1 MNRKRKRQEEKVMA
15 KTGFDGVLHAVKKVR
30 GGVKVDHHKNTAD
43 REVVRIPTPSKVTIP
58 MQQHIGAP
66 CEPVVKVGDEVEV
79 GQLIGDSDKFVSAP
93 IHASVS
99 GKVVAVGDIKLPNG
113 TMSKAVTIESD
124 GEMRLW
130 SGVKPPKIETKEDLI
145 KAVRASGLVGLGG
158 AGFPT
163 HVKLNFPADKN
174 IDTLVINAAECE
186 PYITVDYRE
195 CIENSWDIL
204 SGVYLLKEMLGF
216 KQVIIAAED
225 NKPEAFKILKN
236 IADHKDDVDD
246 EVKLMVLESKY
257 PQGAEK
263 MMVQSAT
270 GRKVPPGKLP
280 ADVGCVVMNVASVAF
295 IARYVKSGKPLVS
308 RSLTV
313 DGSAIENP
321 KNVRVPVGTNIG
333 EIIEFCGGFKE
344 EPCKILTGGPMM
356 GLAIVGTDLPVLK
369 QNNAILAFAKG
380 DAVLKSEKD
389 CIRCGRCVAACPM
402 SLMPTNI
409 VRAAKIKDTAMLKKA
424 GVTVC
429 MECGSCAFACPAG
442 KPLVQHMRLAKS
454 ILREEGIK

>member
-1 MNRKRKRQEEKVMA
+1 MA
-15 KTGFDGVLHAVKKVR
+15 KAVKGGVLRAVKKVR
-30 GGVKVDHHKNTAD
+30 GGVKVAHHKNTAEL
-43 REVVRIPTPSKVTIP
+43 EVVRIPTPSKVVIP

-66 CEPVVKVGDEVEV
+66 CEPVVKVGDEVAV

-99 GKVVAVGDIKLPNG
+99 GTVTAIGDIKMPNG
-113 TMSKAVTIESD
+113 SVSKAVTIESD

-130 SGVKPPKIETKEDLI
+130 EGIKPPKVETREDLI
-145 KAVRASGLVGLGG
+145 KAVRDSGLVGLGG

-163 HVKLNFPADKN
+163 HVKLNFPPDKN
-174 IDTLVINAAECE
+174 IDTLVVNAAECE

-195 CIENSWDIL
+195 CMENSWDIL
-204 SGVYLLKEMLGF
+204 SGVYALKELLGF

-225 NKPEAFKILKN
+225 NKPEAFKVLGK
-236 IADHKDDVDD
+236 IADHDADIDDS
-246 EVKLMVLESKY
+246 VKLMVLESKY

-270 GRKVPPGKLP
+270 GRRVPPGKLP

-295 IARYVKSGKPLVS
+295 ISRYLKTGKPLVS

-313 DGSAIENP
+313 DGSAIAEP
-321 KNVRVPVGTNIG
+321 KNVRVPVGTDIG
-333 EIIEFCGGFKE
+333 EIIYFCGGFKG

-369 QNNAILAFAKG
+369 QNNAILAFTAD
-380 DAVLKSEKD
+380 DAVLKPETD

-409 VRAAKIKDTAMLKKA
+409 VKAAKIKDVDALKRA

-442 KPLVQHMRLAKS
+442 KPLVQHMRLAKA
-454 ILREEGIK
+454 ILREEGNK

>member
-1 MNRKRKRQEEKVMA
+1 MA
-15 KTGFDGVLHAVKKVR
+15 KAVKGGVLRAVKKVR
-30 GGVKVDHHKNTAD
+30 GGVKVAHHKNTAEL
-43 REVVRIPTPSKVTIP
+43 EVVRIPTPSKVVIP

-66 CEPVVKVGDEVEV
+66 CEPVVKVGDEVAV
-79 GQLIGDSDKFVSAP
+79 GQLIGDSDKFISAP

-99 GKVVAVGDIKLPNG
+99 GKVTAIGEVKLPNG
-113 TMSKAVTIESD
+113 SVSKAVTIESD

-130 SGVKPPKIETKEDLI
+130 EGIKPPKVETREDLI
-145 KAVRASGLVGLGG
+145 KAVRDSGLVGLGG

-163 HVKLNFPADKN
+163 HVKLNFPPDKN
-174 IDTLVINAAECE
+174 IDTLVVNAAECE

-195 CIENSWDIL
+195 CMENSWDIL
-204 SGVYLLKEMLGF
+204 SGVYALKELLGF

-225 NKPEAFKILKN
+225 NKPEAFKVLGK
-236 IADHKDDVDD
+236 IADHDADIDDS
-246 EVKLMVLESKY
+246 VKLMVLESKY

-270 GRKVPPGKLP
+270 GRRVPPGKLP
-280 ADVGCVVMNVASVAF
+280 AEVGCVVMNVASVAF
-295 IARYVKSGKPLVS
+295 ISRYLKTGKPLVS

-313 DGSAIENP
+313 DGSAIAAP
-321 KNVRVPVGTNIG
+321 KNVRVPVGTDIG
-333 EIIEFCGGFKE
+333 EIIDFCGGFKG

-369 QNNAILAFAKG
+369 QNNAILAFTAD
-380 DAVLKSEKD
+380 DAVLKPETD

-409 VRAAKIKDTAMLKKA
+409 VKAAKIKDVDALKRA

-442 KPLVQHMRLAKS
+442 KPLVQHMRLAKA
-454 ILREEGIK
+454 ILREEGNK

>member
-1 MNRKRKRQEEKVMA
+1 MA
-15 KTGFDGVLHAVKKVR
+15 KAVKGGVLRAVKKVR
-30 GGVKVDHHKNTAD
+30 GGVKVAHHKNTAEL
-43 REVVRIPTPSKVTIP
+43 EVVRIPTPSKVVIP

-66 CEPVVKVGDEVEV
+66 CEPVVKVGDEVAV
-79 GQLIGDSDKFVSAP
+79 GQLIGDSDKFISAP

-99 GKVVAVGDIKLPNG
+99 GKVTAIGEVKLPNG
-113 TMSKAVTIESD
+113 SVSKAVTIESD

-130 SGVKPPKIETKEDLI
+130 DGIKPPKVETREDLI
-145 KAVRASGLVGLGG
+145 KAVRDSGLVGLGG

-163 HVKLNFPADKN
+163 HVKLNFPPDKN
-174 IDTLVINAAECE
+174 IDTLVVNAAECE

-195 CIENSWDIL
+195 CMENSWDIL
-204 SGVYLLKEMLGF
+204 SGVYALKELLGF

-225 NKPEAFKILKN
+225 NKPEAFKVLGK
-236 IADHKDDVDD
+236 IADHDADIDDS
-246 EVKLMVLESKY
+246 VKLMVLESKY

-270 GRKVPPGKLP
+270 GRRVPPGKLP

-295 IARYVKSGKPLVS
+295 ISRYLKTGKPLVS

-313 DGSAIENP
+313 DGSAIAAP
-321 KNVRVPVGTNIG
+321 KNVRVPVGTDIG
-333 EIIEFCGGFKE
+333 EIIDFCGGFKG

-369 QNNAILAFAKG
+369 QNNAILAFTAD
-380 DAVLKSEKD
+380 DAVLKPETD

-409 VRAAKIKDTAMLKKA
+409 VKAAKIKDVDALKRA

-442 KPLVQHMRLAKS
+442 KPLVQHMRLAKA
-454 ILREEGIK
+454 ILREEGNK

>member
-1 MNRKRKRQEEKVMA
+1 MA
-15 KTGFDGVLHAVKKVR
+15 KTIVDGVLKAVKKVR
-30 GGVKVDHHKNTAD
+30 GGVKVDHHKNTAEKKVE
-43 REVVRIPTPSKVTIP
+43 RMPIPSKVVIP

-66 CEPVVKVGDEVEV
+66 CEPVVKVGDTVSV
-79 GQLIGDSDKFVSAP
+79 GQLIGDTDKYVSAP

-99 GKVVAVGDIKLPNG
+99 GTVTAIGDVKLPNG
-113 TMSKAVTIESD
+113 VMSKAITIESD

-130 SGVKPPKIETKEDLI
+130 EGVKPPVVNTKEDLI
-145 KAVRASGLVGLGG
+145 KAVRESGLVGLGG

-163 HVKLNFPADKN
+163 HVKLNFPAEKN
-174 IDTLVINAAECE
+174 IDTLIINAAECE
-186 PYITVDYRE
+186 PFITVDYRE
-195 CIENSWDIL
+195 CIENSKNIL
-204 SGVYLLKEMLGF
+204 AGVYLLKDMLGF
-216 KQVIIAAED
+216 KRVIICIED
-225 NKPEAFKILKN
+225 NKPDAFKILKD
-236 IADHKDDVDD
+236 IADHEQDVHD

-280 ADVGCVVMNVASVAF
+280 ADVGCVVMNVASLAF
-295 IARYVKSGKPLVS
+295 IARYVRTGKPLIS
-308 RSLTV
+308 RSITV
-313 DGSAIENP
+313 DGSAIAEP
-321 KNVRVPVGTNIG
+321 KNIRVPVGTNIG
-333 EIIEFCGGFKE
+333 EIIDFCGGFSK

-356 GLAIVGTDLPVLK
+356 GLAIVGTDLPILK

-380 DAVLKSEKD
+380 DAVLKDETD
-389 CIRCGRCVAACPM
+389 CIRCGKCVIACPM

-409 VRAAKIKDTAMLKKA
+409 VKAAKTKDVDMLKKV

-454 ILREEGIK
+454 ILREEGNK

>member
-1 MNRKRKRQEEKVMA
+1 MA
-15 KTGFDGVLHAVKKVR
+15 KAVKGGVLRAVKKVR
-30 GGVKVDHHKNTAD
+30 GGVKVAHHKNTAD
-43 REVVRIPTPSKVTIP
+43 LEVVRIPTPSKVVIP

-66 CEPVVKVGDEVEV
+66 CEPVVKVGDEVAV

-99 GKVVAVGDIKLPNG
+99 GTVTAIGDIKMPNG
-113 TMSKAVTIESD
+113 SVSKAVTIESD

-130 SGVKPPKIETKEDLI
+130 EGIKPPKVETREDLI
-145 KAVRASGLVGLGG
+145 KAVRDSGLVGLGG

-163 HVKLNFPADKN
+163 HVKLNFPPDKN
-174 IDTLVINAAECE
+174 IDTLVVNAAECE

-195 CIENSWDIL
+195 CMENSWDIL
-204 SGVYLLKEMLGF
+204 SGVYALKELLGF

-225 NKPEAFKILKN
+225 NKPEAFKVLGK
-236 IADHKDDVDD
+236 IADHDADIDDS
-246 EVKLMVLESKY
+246 VKLMVLESKY

-270 GRKVPPGKLP
+270 GRRVPPGKLP

-295 IARYVKSGKPLVS
+295 ISRYLKTGKPLVS

-313 DGSAIENP
+313 DGSAIAEP
-321 KNVRVPVGTNIG
+321 KNVRVPVGTDIG
-333 EIIEFCGGFKE
+333 EIIDFCGGFKG

-369 QNNAILAFAKG
+369 QNNAILAFTAD
-380 DAVLKSEKD
+380 DAVLKPETD

-409 VRAAKIKDTAMLKKA
+409 VKAAKIKAVDALKRA

-442 KPLVQHMRLAKS
+442 KPLVQHMRLAKA
-454 ILREEGIK
+454 ILREEGNK

>member
-1 MNRKRKRQEEKVMA
+1 MG
-15 KTGFDGVLHAVKKVR
+15 KTGFDGVLKAVKKVR
-30 GGVKVDHHKNTAD
+30 GGVKVAHHKNTAET
-43 REVVRIPTPSKVTIP
+43 EVVRLPVPQKVTIP

-66 CEPVVKVGDEVEV
+66 CEPIVKVGDKVAV
-79 GQLIGDSDKFVSAP
+79 GQLIGDTDKFVSAP

-99 GKVVAVGDIKLPNG
+99 GVVTAVGDVKLPNG
-113 TMSKAVTIESD
+113 VMSKAVTIESD

-130 SGVKPPKIETKEDLI
+130 EGIEPPKVETREDFI

-163 HVKLNFPADKN
+163 HIKLNFPPDKN

-204 SGVYLLKEMLGF
+204 SGVYTIKDMLGF
-216 KQVIIAAED
+216 KNVIIAAED
-225 NKPEAFKILKN
+225 NKPEAFKVLKN
-236 IADHKDDVDD
+236 IADHKDDIKD

-280 ADVGCVVMNVASVAF
+280 ADVGCVVMNVASAAF
-295 IARYVKSGKPLVS
+295 IARYLKTGKPLVS

-313 DGSAIENP
+313 DGSAIANP

-333 EIIEFCGGFKE
+333 EIIDFCGGFSA

-369 QNNAILAFAKG
+369 QNNAILAFAKD
-380 DAVLKSEKD
+380 DAVLKPEKD
-389 CIRCGRCVAACPM
+389 CIRCGRCASACPM

-409 VRAAKIKDTAMLKKA
+409 VRAAKARDVEALKKI
-424 GVTVC
+424 GVNVC

-442 KPLVQHMRLAKS
+442 KPLVQHMRLAKA
-454 ILREEGIK
+454 ILREEGNK